1 MKPMGLGS
9 LKAHDSQL
17 HLKRLR
23 ILVLKK
29 SIKKKLVLNIEVSK
43 INFIH
48 TFWIWGARVKVIYTN
63 SMNKTWQPKINLGT
77 YP

>member
-48 TFWIWGARVKVIYTN
+48 ILNIRC
-63 SMNKTWQPKINLGT
+63 
-77 YP
+77 